1 MLALDSLDAGL
12 ASLRLQTTGASQR
25 YQGTREELLAKMRS
39 QLHGGQL
46 EMFDDDD
53 SDEIGVV
60 AGYGSGKTTA
70 DAYKAIKLC
79 LLNLGCVGG
88 VLEPTNSMVDE
99 IWLPK
104 FEEVLERLSIPYEF
118 YRGRNTPQHT
128 LFLPGGEATVVA
140 RSFENYRRIVGMDW
154 AWAIG
159 DEVDTV
165 KTSEAFKA
173 YKKIIGRI
181 RAGTVRQKIMTSTP
195 EGFGFHY
202 QMFGS
207 DEAQAVQG
215 RRLIRMRSD
224 DNPHL
229 PPDYFEQMERNY
241 TAEELRAYRDGI
253 YQNLQT
259 GSVWYKFD
267 RAKHVKSVDYDPD
280 AGETLILGCDFN
292 IGNTNGIVMVKRGPL
307 IAVID
312 EIRTHD
318 TEQLCQEV
326 RRRYKHATIHGYP
339 DASGANRST
348 NSTRSDTNILAEY
361 GVSNWSPKA
370 NPPVRDRVAVGNSRL
385 ENGKGEINVVIDP
398 RCKGLIQDLERQCYD
413 EKGEPDKANGN
424 DHRPEAFTYPLHRIF
439 ATGKPLAGPVRS
451 VRVY

>member
-12 ASLRLQTTGASQR
+12 ASLRLLTTGGTV
-25 YQGTREELLAKMRS
+25 YHGTREELLATMRS
-39 QLHGGQL
+39 HLHGGQL

-70 DAYKAIKLC
+70 DCYKAIKLSI
-79 LLNLGCVGG
+79 LNPGCVGG

-128 LFLPGGEATVVA
+128 LHLPGGVTSVVVA

-165 KTSEAFKA
+165 KTNEAFKA
-173 YKKIIGRI
+173 YKKILGRI
-181 RAGTVRQKIMTSTP
+181 RAGHVRQKIMTSTP

-207 DEAQAVQG
+207 DEAQAIPG

-241 TAEELRAYRDGI
+241 TAEELRAYREGI
-253 YQNLQT
+253 YQNLLT
-259 GSVWYKFD
+259 GSVWYKFS
-267 RAKHVKSVDYDPD
+267 REKHVRSVEYDPD
-280 AGETLILGCDFN
+280 DGETLILGCDFN
-292 IGNTNGIVMVKRGPL
+292 IGNTNGIVMVKRGSL

-318 TEQLCQEV
+318 TEGLCQEV

-361 GVSNWSPKA
+361 GIGNYSPKA

-385 ENGKGEINVVIDP
+385 ENGKGEVNVVIDP
-398 RCKGLIQDLERQCYD
+398 RCKGLIEDLERQCYN

-424 DHRPEAFTYPLHRIF
+424 DHRPEAWSYPLHRIF
-439 ATGKPLAGPVRS
+439 AAGKPLAGPVRS
-451 VRVY
+451 VRLY